1 MNNFKKLK
9 EMKTVFLL
17 YYSSLQLLKNCL
29 SFLFLLLPI
38 FSFSQNNI
46 TISGYVDEAES
57 GEKLIGATIYD
68 LKSGKGTITNDYGF
82 YSLTLPKDS
91 VKIRVS
97 YIGYVTQFFEDYPKS
112 DVNQN
117 FSLSDQMLQEVEILS
132 SKEELVHQKSE
143 MSTVDLSMDK
153 VRALPALLGENDV
166 MKTIQLLPGV
176 QTGSEGTSG
185 LYVRGGGPDQN
196 LILLDG
202 VPVYNASHLFG
213 FFSVFN
219 SDAINS
225 TKLVKGGFPARYG
238 GRLSSVIDIKMKEG
252 NMKKFHGQG
261 SIGLIASKISLEGP
275 IIKDKTSFILSA
287 RRTYLDILARP
298 FIAANQ
304 RRQAGKNGGNPNDA
318 NSGGYYFYDFNGKI
332 NHKINDKHRLY
343 LSNYMGRDR
352 AFLDA
357 IDNYSNNS
365 DSSYGVDTTKS
376 QLRWGNI
383 ISALRWNYMPSNK
396 VFINTTLRYS
406 KYDFL
411 IAFGNS
417 STQTTINPNNTSSTI
432 NQNFSYAY
440 LSNIEDWSAKVDV
453 DWMPNP
459 DHLVKFGV
467 GNIYHTFTPGVNQF
481 QFSETG
487 SSALDT
493 TFGAIKH
500 YAHEASAYIEDD
512 WTVNNSIKGN
522 GGLHYSTFFVG
533 DKQYSSF
540 QPRLSFRYLI
550 DSKSSFKMG
559 YAKMGQ
565 FLHLLTNSGIGLPT
579 DLWVPA
585 TKKIKPQFSDQIA
598 AGYARTFN
606 DKIEVSLEGYYKTMD
621 NLIEYKDGASFFDS
635 QTDWQDKVHTGR
647 GWSYGGELLI
657 EKKMGKTTGWIGYTL
672 SWTNRQ
678 FDSINFGETYPY
690 RYDRRHDIGIALT
703 HEINDNVNI
712 GIVWVYGTGNAVTL
726 GLESYSSFNTSLVD
740 DIYNFSLNNNFGNNF
755 STVDHIEGRNN
766 YRMPNYHRLD
776 ISINMK
782 KEKKWG
788 ERTWS
793 FGLYNAYSRQN
804 PFYLE
809 FTRNENGN
817 PQLSQF
823 SLFPLIPSFTYS
835 FKF

>member
-1 MNNFKKLK
+1 MRKVLFY
-9 EMKTVFLL
+9 VFLV
-17 YYSSLQLLKNCL
+17 
-29 SFLFLLLPI
+29 LPI

-46 TISGYVDEAES
+46 TISGYVDEIES

-68 LKSGKGTITNDYGF
+68 LISGKGTITNDYGF
-82 YSLTLPKDS
+82 FSLTLPKDS
-91 VKIRVS
+91 VKVRVS
-97 YIGYVTQFFEDYPKS
+97 YIGYVTKVFEDYPVS
-112 DVNQN
+112 DLKKN

-261 SIGLIASKISLEGP
+261 SIGLIASKLSLEGP
-275 IIKDKTSFILSA
+275 IFKDRTSFIVSA
-287 RRTYLDILARP
+287 RRTYIDILARP

-304 RRQAGKNGGNPNDA
+304 KRQASKDGGNT
-318 NSGGYYFYDFNGKI
+318 NSSNTGGYFFYDFNGKI

-343 LSNYMGRDR
+343 LSNYIGRDK
-352 AFLDA
+352 ASLKA
-357 IDNYSNNS
+357 VDNYSQ
-365 DSSYGVDTTKS
+365 DSTSGFDSTES
-376 QLRWGNI
+376 QLNWGNI
-383 ISALRWNYMPSNK
+383 ISSLRWNYMPSNK

-411 IAFGNS
+411 IAFGQNS
-417 STQTTINPNNTSSTI
+417 SDTTLNFNNTTTVD

-440 LSNIEDWSAKVDV
+440 LSNIEDWSAKIDV

-459 DHLVKFGV
+459 DHLVKFGL
-467 GNIYHTFTPGVNQF
+467 GDIYHTFTPGVNQF
-481 QFSETG
+481 QLTDSTT
-487 SSALDT
+487 ALDT
-493 TFGAIKH
+493 TFGSVKH
-500 YAHEASAYIEDD
+500 YAHEVSAYIEDD
-512 WTVNNSIKGN
+512 WTVNNSLKGN
-522 GGLHYSTFFVG
+522 AGLHYSTFFVG
-533 DKQYSSF
+533 NKQYSSF
-540 QPRLSFRYLI
+540 QPRISFRYLI

-585 TKKIKPQFSDQIA
+585 TEKIKPQFSDQIA

-606 DKIEVSLEGYYKTMD
+606 DKFEVSLEGYFKTMD
-621 NLIEYKDGASFFDS
+621 NLIEYKDGASFFDNE
-635 QTDWQDKVHTGR
+635 TDWQDKIHIGR

-678 FDSINFGETYPY
+678 FDSINFGLTYPY
-690 RYDRRHDIGIALT
+690 RYDRRHDIGIAVT
-703 HEINDNVNI
+703 HEINDRINI
-712 GIVWVYGTGNAVTL
+712 GVVWVYGTGNAVTL
-726 GLESYSSFNTSLVD
+726 GRESYSSFNTSLID
-740 DIYNFSLNNNFGNNF
+740 DIYNFNINNNFGNNI

-776 ISINMK
+776 VSINMK

-804 PFYLE
+804 PFYLQ
-809 FTRNENGN
+809 FTRDEEGN
-817 PQLSQF
+817 SQLSQF
-823 SLFPLIPSFTYS
+823 SLFPLIPSFTYA

>member
-1 MNNFKKLK
+1 MLLLCVLKKSFLLF
-9 EMKTVFLL
+9 VFLPIIF
-17 YYSSLQLLKNCL
+17 YSQKNV
-29 SFLFLLLPI
+29 
-38 FSFSQNNI
+38 
-46 TISGYVDEAES
+46 TISGYIDEAES
-57 GEKLIGATIYD
+57 GEKLIGCTVYD
-68 LKSGKGTITNDYGF
+68 LKSGKGTVTNDYGW
-82 YSLTLPKDS
+82 YSLTIPVDS
-91 VKIRVS
+91 IKIRVS
-97 YIGYVTQFFEDYPKS
+97 YIGYGTQIYEDYLSFDIVK
-112 DVNQN
+112 N
-117 FSLSDQMLQEVEILS
+117 FSLSDRMLEEVEILS
-132 SKEELVHQKSE
+132 TKEEQVHQKTA
-143 MSTVDLSMDK
+143 MSTIDLSMEK
-153 VRALPALLGENDV
+153 VKALPALLGENDI

-261 SIGLIASKISLEGP
+261 SIGLISSKLSLEGP
-275 IIKDKTSFILSA
+275 IIKDKTSFIVSA
-287 RRTYLDILARP
+287 RRTYLDVIARP
-298 FIAANQ
+298 FVRAYQRNQAAK
-304 RRQAGKNGGNPNDA
+304 GNGNEGSSNN
-318 NSGGYYFYDFNGKI
+318 GGYYFYDLNGKI
-332 NHKINDKHRLY
+332 NHKISEKHRLY
-343 LSNYMGRDR
+343 FSHYMGRDR

-357 IDNYSNNS
+357 IDNYSY
-365 DSSYGVDTTKS
+365 DTVVGVDTINS
-376 QLRWGNI
+376 QLGWGNV

-396 VFINTTLRYS
+396 MFINTTLRYS

-411 IAFGNS
+411 VAFGFNQTETTPSATRNS
-417 STQTTINPNNTSSTI
+417 
-432 NQNFSYAY
+432 NFSYAY
-440 LSNIEDWSAKVDV
+440 ISNIEDWSGKIDV

-467 GNIYHTFTPGVNQF
+467 GDIYHTFTPGVNQF
-481 QFSETG
+481 QFLQTG
-487 SSALDT
+487 QNALDT
-493 TFGAIKH
+493 TFGSQLH
-500 YAHEASAYIEDD
+500 YAHEISAYAEDD
-512 WTVNNSIKGN
+512 WKINSKLKGN
-522 GGLHYSTFFVG
+522 GGLHFSSFFVG
-533 DKQYSSF
+533 DKNYWSL
-540 QPRLSFRYLI
+540 QPRLSLRYLV
-550 DSKSSFKMG
+550 DENSSLKIG
-559 YAKMGQ
+559 YAKMAQ

-585 TKKIKPQFSDQIA
+585 TQQIKPQFSDQIA
-598 AGYARTFN
+598 IGYARTISN
-606 DKIEVSLEGYYKTMD
+606 KIEFSLEGYYKTME

-635 QTDWQDKVHTGR
+635 ETDWQDKVHIGR

-678 FDSINFGETYPY
+678 FDSINFGQTYPY

-703 HEINDNVNI
+703 HEFNENVNF

-726 GLESYSSFNTSLVD
+726 GLESYSSFNSSMVENMNSFNLPYD
-740 DIYNFSLNNNFGNNF
+740 SYS
-755 STVDHIEGRNN
+755 VDHIENRNN
-766 YRMPNYHRLD
+766 YRMPAYHRLD
-776 ISINMK
+776 VSINLK

-793 FGLYNAYSRQN
+793 FGIYNAYNRQN
-804 PFYLE
+804 PFFLE
-809 FTRNENGN
+809 FTRDVNGS
-817 PQLSQF
+817 PQLSQY

>member
-1 MNNFKKLK
+1 MRNCLYYI
-9 EMKTVFLL
+9 FLL
-17 YYSSLQLLKNCL
+17 I
-29 SFLFLLLPI
+29 PI

-46 TISGYVDEAES
+46 TISGYVDEEES

-82 YSLTLPKDS
+82 FSLTLPIDS

-97 YIGYVTQFFEDYPKS
+97 YIGYVTQIFEDNPKT
-112 DVNQN
+112 DMNQN

-132 SKEELVHQKSE
+132 TKEELVHQKSE

-298 FIAANQ
+298 FVAANQ
-304 RRQAGKNGGNPNDA
+304 RRQAGKSGGNPS
-318 NSGGYYFYDFNGKI
+318 NSNTGGYYFYDFNGKI
-332 NHKINDKHRLY
+332 NHKINEKHRLY

-357 IDNYSNNS
+357 IDNYSS
-365 DSSYGVDTTKS
+365 DSSSGTDSTKS
-376 QLRWGNI
+376 QLKWGNI

-417 STQTTINPNNTSSTI
+417 STQTTVNPNNTSSTV

-459 DHLVKFGV
+459 DHLVKFGL
-467 GNIYHTFTPGVNQF
+467 GDIYHTFTPGVNQF

-487 SSALDT
+487 TSALDT
-493 TFGAIKH
+493 TFGAVKH

-678 FDSINFGETYPY
+678 FDSINFGQTYPY
-690 RYDRRHDIGIALT
+690 RYDRRHDIGIAVT
-703 HEINDNVNI
+703 HEINDNINI
-712 GIVWVYGTGNAVTL
+712 GLVWVYGTGNAVTL
-726 GLESYSSFNTSLVD
+726 GLESYSSLNTSLVD
-740 DIYNFSLNNNFGNNF
+740 DIYNFNLNNNFGNNI

-809 FTRNENGN
+809 FTRDQSGN

>member
-1 MNNFKKLK
+1 MRNC
-9 EMKTVFLL
+9 LL
-17 YYSSLQLLKNCL
+17 YIILLG
-29 SFLFLLLPI
+29 PI

-68 LKSGKGTITNDYGF
+68 IKSGKGTITNDYGF
-82 YSLTLPKDS
+82 FSLTLPKDS
-91 VKIRVS
+91 LKIRVS
-97 YIGYVTQFFEDYPKS
+97 YIGYVTQIFEDDPKI
-112 DVNQN
+112 DLIQN

-132 SKEELVHQKSE
+132 TKEELVHQKSE

-287 RRTYLDILARP
+287 RRTYLDILAKP

-304 RRQAGKNGGNPNDA
+304 RRQAGKNGGNPN
-318 NSGGYYFYDFNGKI
+318 NSNTGGYYFYDFNGKI
-332 NHKINDKHRLY
+332 NHKINEKHRLY

-357 IDNYSNNS
+357 IDNYST
-365 DSSYGVDTTKS
+365 DSSTGIDSTKS

-396 VFINTTLRYS
+396 VFVNTTFRYS

-417 STQTTINPNNTSSTI
+417 SSETTINPNNTSSTI
-432 NQNFSYAY
+432 SQNFSYAY
-440 LSNIEDWSAKVDV
+440 LSNIEDWSAKIDV

-467 GNIYHTFTPGVNQF
+467 GDIYHTFTPGVNQF

-487 SSALDT
+487 TSALDT

-647 GWSYGGELLI
+647 GWSYGGELLV

-678 FDSINFGETYPY
+678 FDSINFGQTYPY
-690 RYDRRHDIGIALT
+690 RYDRRHDIGIAVT
-703 HEINDNVNI
+703 HEINDMINI
-712 GIVWVYGTGNAVTL
+712 GLVWVYGTGNAVTL
-726 GLESYSSFNTSLVD
+726 GLESYSSLNTSLVD
-740 DIYNFSLNNNFGNNF
+740 DIYNFNLNNFGNNI
-755 STVDHIEGRNN
+755 STVDHIDGRNN

-809 FTRNENGN
+809 FTRDRIGN

>member
-1 MNNFKKLK
+1 MMRNYI
-9 EMKTVFLL
+9 TYILL
-17 YYSSLQLLKNCL
+17 I
-29 SFLFLLLPI
+29 LPI
-38 FSFSQNNI
+38 INFSQDNI
-46 TISGYVDEAES
+46 TISGYIEEAES
-57 GEKLIGATIYD
+57 GEKLIGTTIYD
-68 LKSGKGTITNDYGF
+68 LKSGKGTVTNDYGF

-91 VKIRVS
+91 VKIRIS
-97 YIGYVTQFFEDYPKS
+97 YIGYITQIYEDYPGNDIKK
-112 DVNQN
+112 N
-117 FSLSDQMLQEVEILS
+117 FSLSDQMLKEVEILS
-132 SKEELVHQKSE
+132 SKDELVHQKSE

-153 VRALPALLGENDV
+153 VRALPALLGENDI

-252 NMKKFHGQG
+252 NSKKFHGQG
-261 SIGLIASKISLEGP
+261 SIGLIASKLSLEGP

-287 RRTYLDILARP
+287 RRTYIDILARP
-298 FIAANQ
+298 IIAANQ
-304 RRQAGKNGGNPNDA
+304 RNQASKSGGNA
-318 NSGGYYFYDFNGKI
+318 NSSTTGGYYFYDFNGKI

-343 LSNYMGRDR
+343 LSNYIGRDK
-352 AFLDA
+352 ASLMTS
-357 IDNYSNNS
+357 DNYSLDSTNGS
-365 DSSYGVDTTKS
+365 DSSES
-376 QLRWGNI
+376 QLNWGNI
-383 ISALRWNYMPSNK
+383 ISSLRWNYMFSNK
-396 VFINTTLRYS
+396 VFINTTVRYS

-417 STQTTINPNNTSSTI
+417 SSESTLNPNNTTTI
-432 NQNFSYAY
+432 NNQNFSYAY

-459 DHLVKFGV
+459 DHLVKFGI
-467 GNIYHTFTPGVNQF
+467 GDIYHTFTPGVNQF
-481 QFSETG
+481 QFSQTG
-487 SSALDT
+487 NSALDT
-493 TFGAIKH
+493 TFGAQKH
-500 YAHEASAYIEDD
+500 YAHEVAGYLEDD
-512 WTVNNSIKGN
+512 WTVNDKLKGN
-522 GGLHYSTFFVG
+522 GGIHYSTFFVG
-533 DKQYSSF
+533 DMQYSSL

-550 DSKSSFKMG
+550 DQKSSFKMG

-585 TKKIKPQFSDQIA
+585 TEKIKPQFSDQIA
-598 AGYARTFN
+598 AGYARTFK
-606 DKIEVSLEGYYKTMD
+606 DKFEVSLEGYYKTMD

-635 QTDWQDKVHTGR
+635 ETDWQDKVHVGR
-647 GWSYGGELLI
+647 GWSYGGELLV
-657 EKKMGKTTGWIGYTL
+657 EKKIGKTTGWIGYTL

-678 FDSINFGETYPY
+678 FDSINFGNSYPY
-690 RYDRRHDIGIALT
+690 RYDRRHDIGIAVT
-703 HEINDNVNI
+703 HEFNDRINI
-712 GIVWVYGTGNAVTL
+712 GVVWVYGTGNAVTL
-726 GLESYSSFNTSLVD
+726 GQESYSSFNSSLVN
-740 DIYNFSLNNNFGNNF
+740 DISNFNLNPSSFNFGQDNVNV
-755 STVDHIEGRNN
+755 STVNHIESRNN

-776 ISINMK
+776 VSINMK

-809 FTRNENGN
+809 FTRNENGD

>member
-1 MNNFKKLK
+1 MKKFILI
-9 EMKTVFLL
+9 F
-17 YYSSLQLLKNCL
+17 SSLI
-29 SFLFLLLPI
+29 LPFFI
-38 FSFSQNNI
+38 YSQNNI
-46 TISGYVDEAES
+46 TISGYVDESES

-68 LKSGKGTITNDYGF
+68 LKSGKGTISNDYGF
-82 YSLTLPKDS
+82 FSLTIPKDS

-97 YIGYVTQFFEDYPKS
+97 YIGYITQIFEDYPIS
-112 DVNQN
+112 DINQN
-117 FSLSDQMLQEVEILS
+117 FSLNDRMLEEVEILS

-153 VRALPALLGENDV
+153 VRALPALLGENDI

-252 NMKKFHGQG
+252 NLKKFHGQG

-287 RRTYLDILARP
+287 RRTYLDILAKP

-304 RRQAGKNGGNPNDA
+304 KRQASKGSGNA
-318 NSGGYYFYDFNGKI
+318 NSSNTGGYYFYDFNGKV
-332 NHKINDKHRLY
+332 NHKINNKHRLY

-357 IDNYSNNS
+357 IDSYNQ
-365 DSSYGVDTTKS
+365 DSIFGVDTTKS

-417 STQTTINPNNTSSTI
+417 STQTTINQNNTSSTVS
-432 NQNFSYAY
+432 QNFNYAY
-440 LSNIEDWSAKVDV
+440 ISNIEDWSGKIDV

-459 DHLVKFGV
+459 DHLVKFGI
-467 GNIYHTFTPGVNQF
+467 GDIYHTFTPGVNQF
-481 QFSETG
+481 QLTDSTT
-487 SSALDT
+487 SLDT
-493 TFGAIKH
+493 SFGAVKH

-512 WTVNNSIKGN
+512 WTVNNSLKGN
-522 GGLHYSTFFVG
+522 AGLHYSTFFTG
-533 DKQYSSF
+533 NKQYSSL
-540 QPRLSFRYLI
+540 QPRISLRYLI

-585 TKKIKPQFSDQIA
+585 TEKIKPQFSDQIA

-635 QTDWQDKVHTGR
+635 QTDWQDKVHVGR

-678 FDSINFGETYPY
+678 FDSINFGQSYPY
-690 RYDRRHDIGIALT
+690 RYDRRHDIGIAIT
-703 HEINDNVNI
+703 HEINDRINF

-726 GLESYSSFNTSLVD
+726 GLESYSSFNSSLV
-740 DIYNFSLNNNFGNNF
+740 N
-755 STVDHIEGRNN
+755 
-766 YRMPNYHRLD
+766 D
-776 ISINMK
+776 ISNFNLNP
-782 KEKKWG
+782 
-788 ERTWS
+788 S
-793 FGLYNAYSRQN
+793 AFGYNQDN
-804 PFYLE
+804 V
-809 FTRNENGN
+809 NV
-817 PQLSQF
+817 SQ
-823 SLFPLIPSFTYS
+823 
-835 FKF
+835 

>member
-1 MNNFKKLK
+1 MGNLK
-9 EMKTVFLL
+9 FLVP
-17 YYSSLQLLKNCL
+17 
-29 SFLFLLLPI
+29 LFLLPFLN
-38 FSFSQNNI
+38 SAQNNI
-46 TISGYVDEAES
+46 TISGYVDEIES

-68 LKSGKGTITNDYGF
+68 LNSGIGTISNDYGF

-91 VKIRVS
+91 LKIKVS
-97 YIGYVTQFFEDYPKS
+97 YIGYVTQVFEDYPDS
-112 DVNQN
+112 DLTKN

-275 IIKDKTSFILSA
+275 IIKDKTSFIISA

-304 RRQAGKNGGNPNDA
+304 RRQASKNEGDA
-318 NSGGYYFYDFNGKI
+318 NSSNTGGYYFYDFNGKI
-332 NHKINDKHRLY
+332 NHKINEKHRLY

-357 IDNYSNNS
+357 IDSYSNVN
-365 DSSYGVDTTKS
+365 DSSYGADTTKS

-411 IAFGNS
+411 IAFGS
-417 STQTTINPNNTSSTI
+417 SNTQTTTNPNNTTSTV
-432 NQNFSYAY
+432 NQNFNYSYI
-440 LSNIEDWSAKVDV
+440 SNIEDWSGKIDV

-459 DHLVKFGV
+459 DHLIKLGI
-467 GNIYHTFTPGVNQF
+467 GDIYHTFTPGVNQF
-481 QFSETG
+481 QLSDSTT
-487 SSALDT
+487 ALDT
-493 TFGAIKH
+493 TFGAVKH
-500 YAHEASAYIEDD
+500 YAHEVSAYIEDD
-512 WTVNNSIKGN
+512 WTVNNSLKGN

-533 DKQYSSF
+533 NKQYSSF
-540 QPRLSFRYLI
+540 QPRISFRYLI

-585 TKKIKPQFSDQIA
+585 TEKIKPQFSDQIA
-598 AGYARTFN
+598 AGYARTIN

-635 QTDWQDKVHTGR
+635 QTDWQDKIHIGR

-678 FDSINFGETYPY
+678 FDSINFGLTYPY
-690 RYDRRHDIGIALT
+690 RYDRRHDVGIAIT
-703 HEINDNVNI
+703 HEINNRINI

-726 GLESYSSFNTSLVD
+726 GRESYSSFNSSLV
-740 DIYNFSLNNNFGNNF
+740 NNINSFNLPNE
-755 STVDHIEGRNN
+755 SVVVDHIESRNN

-776 ISINMK
+776 ISINIK

-804 PFYLE
+804 PFYLQFSRDE
-809 FTRNENGN
+809 RGN
-817 PQLSQF
+817 SQLSQF
-823 SLFPLIPSFTYS
+823 SLFPIIPSFTYS

>member
-17 YYSSLQLLKNCL
+17 YYTGLQLLKNCL

-97 YIGYVTQFFEDYPKS
+97 YIGYVTQIFKDFPKS
-112 DVNQN
+112 DVTQN

-411 IAFGNS
+411 IAFGS
-417 STQTTINPNNTSSTI
+417 SSSQTTVNPNNTSSTI

-440 LSNIEDWSAKVDV
+440 
-453 DWMPNP
+453 
-459 DHLVKFGV
+459 
-467 GNIYHTFTPGVNQF
+467 
-481 QFSETG
+481 
-487 SSALDT
+487 
-493 TFGAIKH
+493 
-500 YAHEASAYIEDD
+500 
-512 WTVNNSIKGN
+512 
-522 GGLHYSTFFVG
+522 
-533 DKQYSSF
+533 
-540 QPRLSFRYLI
+540 
-550 DSKSSFKMG
+550 
-559 YAKMGQ
+559 
-565 FLHLLTNSGIGLPT
+565 
-579 DLWVPA
+579 
-585 TKKIKPQFSDQIA
+585 
-598 AGYARTFN
+598 
-606 DKIEVSLEGYYKTMD
+606 
-621 NLIEYKDGASFFDS
+621 
-635 QTDWQDKVHTGR
+635 
-647 GWSYGGELLI
+647 
-657 EKKMGKTTGWIGYTL
+657 
-672 SWTNRQ
+672 
-678 FDSINFGETYPY
+678 
-690 RYDRRHDIGIALT
+690 
-703 HEINDNVNI
+703 
-712 GIVWVYGTGNAVTL
+712 
-726 GLESYSSFNTSLVD
+726 
-740 DIYNFSLNNNFGNNF
+740 
-755 STVDHIEGRNN
+755 
-766 YRMPNYHRLD
+766 
-776 ISINMK
+776 
-782 KEKKWG
+782 
-788 ERTWS
+788 
-793 FGLYNAYSRQN
+793 
-804 PFYLE
+804 
-809 FTRNENGN
+809 
-817 PQLSQF
+817 
-823 SLFPLIPSFTYS
+823 
-835 FKF
+835 

>member
-1 MNNFKKLK
+1 MKKFIFIF
-9 EMKTVFLL
+9 T
-17 YYSSLQLLKNCL
+17 SII
-29 SFLFLLLPI
+29 LPFFI
-38 FSFSQNNI
+38 HSQNNI
-46 TISGYVDEAES
+46 TISGYVDESES

-68 LKSGKGTITNDYGF
+68 LKSGKGTISNDYGF
-82 YSLTLPKDS
+82 FSLTLPKDS

-97 YIGYVTQFFEDYPKS
+97 YIGYITQIFEDYPIS

-117 FSLSDQMLQEVEILS
+117 FSLNDQMLKEVEILS

-153 VRALPALLGENDV
+153 VRALPALLGENDI

-252 NMKKFHGQG
+252 NLKKFHGQG
-261 SIGLIASKISLEGP
+261 SIGLIASKLSLEGP

-287 RRTYLDILARP
+287 RRTYLDILAKP

-304 RRQAGKNGGNPNDA
+304 KRQASKGSGDA
-318 NSGGYYFYDFNGKI
+318 NSSNTGGYYFYDFNGKV
-332 NHKINDKHRLY
+332 NHKINNKHRLY

-357 IDNYSNNS
+357 IDSYNQ
-365 DSSYGVDTTKS
+365 DSSFGVDTTKS

-396 VFINTTLRYS
+396 FFINTTLRYS

-417 STQTTINPNNTSSTI
+417 STQTTINQNNTSSTV
-432 NQNFSYAY
+432 NQNFNYAY
-440 LSNIEDWSAKVDV
+440 ISNIEDWSGKIDV

-459 DHLVKFGV
+459 DHLVKFGI
-467 GNIYHTFTPGVNQF
+467 GDIYHTFTPGVNQF
-481 QFSETG
+481 QLTDSTT
-487 SSALDT
+487 SLDT
-493 TFGAIKH
+493 SFGAVIH

-512 WTVNNSIKGN
+512 WTVNNSLKGN
-522 GGLHYSTFFVG
+522 AGLHYSTFFTG
-533 DKQYSSF
+533 NKQYSSL
-540 QPRLSFRYLI
+540 QPRISLRYLI

-585 TKKIKPQFSDQIA
+585 TEKIKPQFSDQIA

-635 QTDWQDKVHTGR
+635 QTDWQDKVHVGR

-678 FDSINFGETYPY
+678 FDSINFGQSYPY
-690 RYDRRHDIGIALT
+690 RYDRRHDIGIAIT
-703 HEINDNVNI
+703 HEINDRINFGV
-712 GIVWVYGTGNAVTL
+712 VWVYGTGNAVTL
-726 GLESYSSFNTSLVD
+726 GLESYSSFNSSLVN
-740 DIYNFSLNNNFGNNF
+740 DISNFNLNPSPFGFDQDNANV
-755 STVDHIEGRNN
+755 STVNHIESRNN
-766 YRMPNYHRLD
+766 YRMPAYHRMD
-776 ISINMK
+776 VSINIK

-804 PFYLE
+804 PFYLQ